1 MTPQQII
8 EQLEIDTDGFNNL
21 LKEKHFKLLKREN
34 FASMAMSALIIKGN
48 IDSSYIAEK
57 SIEYADALINKLNEL

>member
-1 MTPQQII
+1 MTPQEII
-8 EQLEIDTDGFNNL
+8 EQLEIDTDNFNSL